1 MNVSFY
7 TAAVGAREQ
16 QSHLD
21 VVANNISNVNTTGFK
36 AERASFS
43 SLMYQNMLG
52 IDEEELPRGVGAQ
65 MIAATTDFSSGALMS
80 TFGAQDYAIQGEGF
94 FALLDG
100 TTGEV
105 SYTRDGSFTAG
116 GLQEA
121 TGETDEFGFP
131 VYEQKLYLT
140 DGSGRFVLS
149 RYGQMIEVT
158 DINAEYP
165 VGVFD
170 FVNTD
175 GMRHVGGNRFV
186 PVEKNGQV
194 RVGTGTAIHKMLEG
208 SNVDLADEISK
219 MIEAQRMYS
228 YALRMVSVSEEVENT
243 VNNLRN

>member
-43 SLMYQNMLG
+43 SLMYQNMIG
-52 IDEEELPRGVGAQ
+52 IDEEELPRGVGAH
-65 MIAATTDFSSGALMS
+65 MIAATTDFSSGTLMA
-80 TFGAQDYAIQGEGF
+80 TAGAQDYAIQGEGF
-94 FALLDG
+94 FALLDS

-105 SYTRDGSFTAG
+105 SYTRDGSFAAG
-116 GLQEA
+116 GLQEE
-121 TGETDEFGFP
+121 TGETDEYGMP
-131 VYEQKLYLT
+131 VYRQKFYLT

-149 RYGQMIEVT
+149 NYGQMIEIT
-158 DINAEYP
+158 DPNAEYP

-175 GMRHVGGNRFV
+175 GMLHVGGNRFV
-186 PVEKNGQV
+186 PIEKNGQV
-194 RVGTGTAIHKMLEG
+194 RVGTGKAIHKMLEG

-219 MIEAQRMYS
+219 MIEAQRMYT
-228 YALRMVSVSEEVENT
+228 YALKMVSTSEEVENT
-243 VNNLRN
+243 INNLR